1 MIENVKFSKDFF
13 EIIDDDGTGG
23 ILLEELAQP
32 LIALGLATDSGFVKK
47 ALKVLNPVKFQS
59 GFEGRELTMKEFSGI
74 FKIDQISDKLTK
86 MIQDKLDAN
95 PKK

>member
-47 ALKVLNPVKFQS
+47 ALKVLNPVKF
-59 GFEGRELTMKEFSGI
+59 
-74 FKIDQISDKLTK
+74 
-86 MIQDKLDAN
+86 
-95 PKK
+95 